1 MKIIQFISINIG
13 KYRFNQRR
21 IPHLWPYLLI
31 MQVEVKL
38 EKLFHIN
45 DTKGIVL
52 EICVSNVCIRKYIA
66 CYFTE
71 KTVCLANKLDLK
83 LSLILELVRN
93 S

>member
-1 MKIIQFISINIG
+1 
-13 KYRFNQRR
+13 
-21 IPHLWPYLLI
+21 

-38 EKLFHIN
+38 EKLLHIN

-52 EICVSNVCIRKYIA
+52 EICVSNVRKYIA

>member
-1 MKIIQFISINIG
+1 
-13 KYRFNQRR
+13 
-21 IPHLWPYLLI
+21 

-38 EKLFHIN
+38 EKLLHIN

-83 LSLILELVRN
+83 LSLILELEILNFRQVFEESFYSIN
-93 S
+93 C